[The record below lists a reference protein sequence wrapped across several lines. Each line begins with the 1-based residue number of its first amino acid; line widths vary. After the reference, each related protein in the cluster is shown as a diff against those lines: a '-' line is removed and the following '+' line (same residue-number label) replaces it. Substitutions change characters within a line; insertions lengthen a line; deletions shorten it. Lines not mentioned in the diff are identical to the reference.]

1 MWTGEYTDIPAMGMS
16 TGNDKTVGYCETG
29 NQITFK
35 VFDASEGE
43 LIEMA
48 LDSGKNIWTNNS
60 MSIVS
65 MSDKILPTEISLSKA
80 YPNPFNPSTAI
91 SYDVPSSMDVS
102 LAVYDIRGR
111 MVSELVSGIKDQG
124 RYEVIWNAE
133 AYSSGVYFMKLVA
146 GSTAKTQKIMLVK

>member
-1 MWTGEYTDIPAMGMS
+1 M
-16 TGNDKTVGYCETG
+16 
-29 NQITFK
+29 
-35 VFDASEGE
+35 
-43 LIEMA
+43 
-48 LDSGKNIWTNNS
+48 
-60 MSIVS
+60 
-65 MSDKILPTEISLSKA
+65 EI
-80 YPNPFNPSTAI
+80 N
-91 SYDVPSSMDVS
+91 